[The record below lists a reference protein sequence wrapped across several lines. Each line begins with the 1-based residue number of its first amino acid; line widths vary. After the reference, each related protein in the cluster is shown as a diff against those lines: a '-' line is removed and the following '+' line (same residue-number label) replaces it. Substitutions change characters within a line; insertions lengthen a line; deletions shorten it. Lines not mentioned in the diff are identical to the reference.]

1 MWMEIRPLEGT
12 GPWNLVDVADAA
24 GVSYDMVYRDIRQ
37 GILPA
42 LSVRKGPGRA
52 RYTVTAEGLR
62 RSARPCYRHAAAAAF
77 GAGAERAGGSV
88 RTLA

>member
-1 MWMEIRPLEGT
+1 VEIRPLEGS
-12 GPWNLVDVADAA
+12 GPWSLVDVADAA

-42 LSVRKGPGRA
+42 LRVRRGPGRA

-62 RSARPCYRHAAAAAF
+62 RSARPCYRHAAPAEIGALAQRAAA
-77 GAGAERAGGSV
+77 

>member
-1 MWMEIRPLEGT
+1 MEIRPLEGS
-12 GPWNLVDVADAA
+12 GPWSLVDVADAS

-42 LSVRKGPGRA
+42 LRLRRGPGQ
-52 RYTVTAEGLR
+52 RYAVSLEDLR
-62 RSARPCYRHAAAAAF
+62 RSARPCYRHAAPAALDA
-77 GAGAERAGGSV
+77 GAGRRAE

>member
-1 MWMEIRPLEGT
+1 MEIRPLEGP
-12 GPWNLVDVADAA
+12 GPWSLVDVADAA

-42 LSVRKGPGRA
+42 LRLRRGPGHS
-52 RYTVTAEGLR
+52 RYAVSSEGLR
-62 RSARPCYRHAAAAAF
+62 KSARPCYRHAMTAAIEADLGTQQAAT
-77 GAGAERAGGSV
+77 AV

>member
-1 MWMEIRPLEGT
+1 M
-12 GPWNLVDVADAA
+12 ADAA

-42 LSVRKGPGRA
+42 LRLRRGPGHS
-52 RYTVTAEGLR
+52 RYAVSADGLR
-62 RSARPCYRHAAAAAF
+62 RSARPCYRHAAPLVAA
-77 GAGAERAGGSV
+77 EVRATQ